1 MATSN
6 KNLSVYDKATI
17 PNAKDFRFGI
27 VVSEWNPEITQNL
40 KKGAIETLLDSAS
53 QRLAFLYT
61 KDNTETKKVIKA
73 LRIIRKLQRRYYP
86 NKSHS
91 LKRFSDSIDENGNY
105 KPHLSK
111 QNYPKYKK
119 MRDIK
124 KGIQSRLT

>member
-1 MATSN
+1 M
-6 KNLSVYDKATI
+6 VR
-17 PNAKDFRFGI
+17 KDTELESGF
-27 VVSEWNPEITQNL
+27 Q
-40 KKGAIETLLDSAS
+40 AIETLLDSAS